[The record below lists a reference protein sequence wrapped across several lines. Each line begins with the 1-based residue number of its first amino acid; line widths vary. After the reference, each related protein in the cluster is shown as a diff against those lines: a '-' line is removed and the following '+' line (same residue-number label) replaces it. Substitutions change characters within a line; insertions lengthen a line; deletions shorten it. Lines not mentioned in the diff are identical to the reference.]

1 MSDVA
6 PATFNPFDP
15 GFRIDPYSTYRR
27 LRSEDPIHRSP
38 LGALVLSRY
47 ADCVAVLKDRR
58 WSSDFRN
65 AEQPGFEPDLD
76 ILGDSRPFLFLDPPD
91 HTRLRGLVSR
101 AFTPRVVEGLRSRIQ
116 ELVDDLLERVA
127 PGGQMDVIRD
137 VAYPLP
143 VTVISEMLGVPPD
156 DHETFKGWSQ
166 ELARSLDPEPIPSA
180 DVLGRIKKALDS
192 FDDYFR
198 GLIEERRRVPKEDL
212 LSSLIEAEEQGD
224 RLSEAELLAT
234 CRLLLVAGH
243 ETTVNLI
250 GNGILALLRHPD
262 QLRML
267 RDDLSL
273 SPSAVEEVL
282 RYDPPVQLTGR
293 IALEDIEVAG
303 VTVPR
308 GHNVILLLGAAN
320 RDPDQFARPE
330 QFDITRND
338 DSHLAFGFGI
348 HFCVGSPLARLEG
361 QIALATLA
369 RRLSSLE
376 LRTESPEYKENI
388 VLRGLRSLPVAFS
401 TTSL

>member
-1 MSDVA
+1 MSRVE
-6 PATFNPFDP
+6 PVTFNPFDP
-15 GFRIDPYSTYRR
+15 NFRIDPYFTYRR
-27 LRSEDPIHRSP
+27 LRSEDPVHQSP

-101 AFTPRVVEGLRSRIQ
+101 AFTPRVVEELRSRIQ
-116 ELVDDLLERVA
+116 EIVDYLLGKVA
-127 PGGQMDVIRD
+127 GDGLMDVIRD
-137 VAYPLP
+137 FAYPLP
-143 VTVISEMLGVPPD
+143 VAVISEMLGVPPD
-156 DHETFKGWSQ
+156 DHETFKEWSQ
-166 ELARSLDPEPIPSA
+166 ELARSLDPEPNPSS
-180 DVLGRIKKALDS
+180 DVLDRLKEALDS

-198 GLIEERRRVPKEDL
+198 RLIEERRRSPREDL
-212 LSSLIEAEEQGD
+212 LSSLIEAEEAGD
-224 RLSEAELLAT
+224 RLTEAELLAT

-250 GNGILALLRHPD
+250 GNGILALLRHPE
-262 QLRML
+262 QLRKL
-267 RDDLSL
+267 KDDLSL
-273 SPSAVEEVL
+273 APSAVEEVL
-282 RYDPPVQLTGR
+282 SYDPPVQLTGR

-303 VTVPR
+303 VMVPK
-308 GHNVILLLGAAN
+308 GHNIILLLGAAN
-320 RDPDQFARPE
+320 RDPDQFPHPE

-361 QIALATLA
+361 QIAFQTLV
-369 RRLSSLE
+369 RRFNAME
-376 LRTESPEYKENI
+376 LQTEAPEYKENI

-401 TTSL
+401 AAPV

>member
-27 LRSEDPIHRSP
+27 LRSEDPVHQSP
-38 LGALVLSRY
+38 LGGLVLSRY

-65 AEQPGFEPDLD
+65 AEQPGFEPDLE
-76 ILGDSRPFLFLDPPD
+76 ILGESRPFLFLDPPD

-116 ELVDDLLERVA
+116 ELVNDLLDRVA
-127 PGGQMDVIRD
+127 ADGRMDVIGD

-166 ELARSLDPEPIPSA
+166 ELARSLDPEPNPSA

-198 GLIEERRRVPKEDL
+198 GLIDERRRVPKEDL
-212 LSSLIEAEEQGD
+212 LSSLIEAEEKGD
-224 RLSEAELLAT
+224 RLTEAELLAT

-250 GNGILALLRHPD
+250 GNGLLALLRHPD

-267 RDDLSL
+267 KDDLSL
-273 SPSAVEEVL
+273 APSAVEEVL

-369 RRLSSLE
+369 RRFNAME
-376 LRTESPEYKENI
+376 LQTEAPDYKENI

-401 TTSL
+401 AAPV